1 MFKTGNYK
9 IGFDIWGLTLFLAIM
24 LPNFIW
30 FAVPAVNDVLRN
42 KSVTP
47 LVDMIASVFQVVMVV
62 ALCVIVNKYC
72 QKPMKKVLFR
82 GIVILLVLYY
92 IGWCLY
98 YAGNINPAVILDLS
112 IAPCLAFLL
121 FSISRKNVVAL
132 LSASIFMLCHVLY
145 GIMNFIM

>member
-47 LVDMIASVFQVVMVV
+47 LVDMIASVFQAVMVV

-72 QKPMKKVLFR
+72 QKPMKKGNSSAFN
-82 GIVILLVLYY
+82 VIKLNVKMR
-92 IGWCLY
+92 
-98 YAGNINPAVILDLS
+98 
-112 IAPCLAFLL
+112 
-121 FSISRKNVVAL
+121 RKQVEKIKHNEIWVD
-132 LSASIFMLCHVLY
+132 
-145 GIMNFIM
+145 

>member
-47 LVDMIASVFQVVMVV
+47 LVDMIASVFQAVMVV

-72 QKPMKKVLFR
+72 QKPMKKVE
-82 GIVILLVLYY
+82 Y
-92 IGWCLY
+92 
-98 YAGNINPAVILDLS
+98 
-112 IAPCLAFLL
+112 
-121 FSISRKNVVAL
+121 SRKL
-132 LSASIFMLCHVLY
+132 LNSGLKI
-145 GIMNFIM
+145 IQK